1 MSQMSKKQNS
11 KTIVLDI
18 ETDGLLLD
26 LTKMYVGVT
35 YEIET
40 EVERVW
46 YDPREMVDYINREAR
61 KLVFHNGIGFD
72 IPALNRICDMGIDSN
87 IVLVDTLLLAKLVY
101 YDKDSSFSNSLSAW
115 GDRLGFPKGDHS
127 DWTQYSK
134 EMEEYCKRDVQV
146 TLRLYKHLQKKGSWL
161 PFKALDV
168 EQKVQ
173 AIVTDQYINGWY
185 FDTDKARKLHIELV
199 EEKEKAEEELHRVFY
214 PMYLPDGK
222 VFTPKKIFKRKGI
235 TYNGPHQKIKLTEF
249 NPGSG
254 KHIVWWVERL
264 YGEQAWKRTEK
275 GAEKTDAE
283 TLMEMFS
290 NEPWAKPLLHYIG
303 VQKLLGMLAEGDNA
317 WLKLVRDDN
326 RIHHQ
331 VDILGTVS
339 GRATHRKP
347 NMSQVPSV
355 RAYKVKEVRK
365 LFTVPNDKVLVGCD
379 LSGIELRCLAHYLNR
394 YDRGNYGKE
403 ILKGDIHTSNQEAA
417 GLKTRDQAKTFIYA
431 FLYGAGAEKIGKIIG
446 GNAKIGAALKA
457 RFLRKVPGLHK
468 LLDAISEAAKRGYLV
483 GITGRRLFIR
493 SPHSAPNTLLQSL
506 GAYVSKQWMIV
517 FHQKLKEEGL
527 NVKQLGWSHDELN
540 VECDKEDAKRV
551 AELLEVSA
559 MQAGK
564 ELGIKIPIEAESKIG
579 RTWYD
584 VH

>member
-1 MSQMSKKQNS
+1 MSKKQNS

-127 DWTQYSK
+127 DWTQYSE

-290 NEPWAKPLLHYIG
+290 NEPWAKPLLHYIE

-347 NMSQVPSV
+347 NMS
-355 RAYKVKEVRK
+355 
-365 LFTVPNDKVLVGCD
+365 
-379 LSGIELRCLAHYLNR
+379 
-394 YDRGNYGKE
+394 
-403 ILKGDIHTSNQEAA
+403 
-417 GLKTRDQAKTFIYA
+417 
-431 FLYGAGAEKIGKIIG
+431 
-446 GNAKIGAALKA
+446 
-457 RFLRKVPGLHK
+457 
-468 LLDAISEAAKRGYLV
+468 
-483 GITGRRLFIR
+483 
-493 SPHSAPNTLLQSL
+493 
-506 GAYVSKQWMIV
+506 
-517 FHQKLKEEGL
+517 
-527 NVKQLGWSHDELN
+527 
-540 VECDKEDAKRV
+540 
-551 AELLEVSA
+551 
-559 MQAGK
+559 
-564 ELGIKIPIEAESKIG
+564 
-579 RTWYD
+579 
-584 VH
+584 